1 MSTNEPPPY
10 PGDDSANDPPANPPP
25 ANHPPAN
32 HPPAGPPPGDGLPTY
47 GSVPPPPGDAPHPG
61 AMPPPPPGG
70 QPVGYDAPAA
80 FGYGWKA
87 FKANAGPLV
96 LATLLIVAVAIVL
109 SLITESV
116 APTPDF
122 VGADGGFE
130 FRGGALLASFLAQT
144 ILGAVILLP
153 TAAMIRGCLDICEG
167 KKFSLGNAFSRISP
181 VPVLITGII
190 VSVLTTIGF
199 VLLVLPGIIV
209 SIFSFFAIYFVV
221 DRDESPIKAIG
232 SSFSMV
238 GSNFGAALLSGL
250 LAVLIV
256 IAGTIVLVVG
266 LLVAIPVT
274 VVAGA
279 YAFKSFSGQPVA
291 EVA

>member
-1 MSTNEPPPY
+1 MSANEPPPY
-10 PGDDSANDPPANPPP
+10 PGDDSANNPPP
-25 ANHPPAN
+25 HAP
-32 HPPAGPPPGDGLPTY
+32 PPAGPPSDQGLPDY
-47 GSVPPPPGDAPHPG
+47 GSAPPPPAYGSGPG

-70 QPVGYDAPAA
+70 PIVGYEAPAA

-87 FKANAGPLV
+87 FKANAGQLV
-96 LATLLIVAVAIVL
+96 LTTVLIFAVAIVL
-109 SLITESV
+109 SLITEAV
-116 APTPDF
+116 APSPDF
-122 VGADGGFE
+122 VGADGGFAFE
-130 FRGGALLASFLAQT
+130 GGELLLSFVAQT
-144 ILGAVILLP
+144 ILGAVVLLP

-167 KKFSLGNAFSRISP
+167 RKFSLGDAFSRISP
-181 VPVLITGII
+181 VPIIITGII
-190 VSVLTTIGF
+190 VSLLTSIGF

-232 SSFSMV
+232 SSFAMV
-238 GSNFGAALLSGL
+238 GSNFGSALLSGL
-250 LAVLIV
+250 LAFLIL
-256 IAGTIVLVVG
+256 IAGTLALVVG
-266 LLVAIPVT
+266 LLVAIPIT